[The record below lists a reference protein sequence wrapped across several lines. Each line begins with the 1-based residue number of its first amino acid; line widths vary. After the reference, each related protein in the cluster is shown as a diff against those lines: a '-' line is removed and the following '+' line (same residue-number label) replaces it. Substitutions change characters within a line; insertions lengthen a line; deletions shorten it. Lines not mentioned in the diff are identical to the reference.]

1 MQVSSWNSHDI
12 HWYTITHDIFIDI
25 PMIKDVS
32 CIYPF
37 LGNHPLRSLK
47 LMAAQRPIS
56 TVAVL
61 SLEFPVCS
69 AANVLRSC
77 DTVNLLWKP
86 RKQESLRWPLPK
98 QDRKNPNLVK
108 SAMLQTCFQSI
119 ELRNKLGWLP
129 IGLDGRW
136 YMKIACYGRFPLTKR
151 FYDIFLLTF
160 VGASSWQGWKSVQL
174 DLDMMKARFHKVSTR
189 EITRGRWKDP
199 NGSAANFNNFFLIAK
214 RIVLNF
220 PRIVFRV
227 PHDFWS
233 KFRCSGIWR
242 TRWSLHWRS
251 RSWWGGRSWQGGWQG
266 PGRCK
271 GGEDRSN
278 LMIFF
283 TDSWVF
289 SEIRLR
295 QLPWSTY
302 PGIKMY

>member
-1 MQVSSWNSHDI
+1 MGGSHWRNQAILWHFPTDI
-12 HWYTITHDIFIDI
+12 CW
-25 PMIKDVS
+25 
-32 CIYPF
+32 C
-37 LGNHPLRSLK
+37 LK
-47 LMAAQRPIS
+47 LARLEVC
-56 TVAVL
+56 TVG
-61 SLEFPVCS
+61 
-69 AANVLRSC
+69 LRHDEGEVPQSFH
-77 DTVNLLWKP
+77 TWNNPWKV
-86 RKQESLRWPLPK
+86 E
-98 QDRKNPNLVK
+98 
-108 SAMLQTCFQSI
+108 
-119 ELRNKLGWLP
+119 
-129 IGLDGRW
+129 
-136 YMKIACYGRFPLTKR
+136 
-151 FYDIFLLTF
+151 
-160 VGASSWQGWKSVQL
+160 
-174 DLDMMKARFHKVSTR
+174 
-189 EITRGRWKDP
+189 DP

>member
-1 MQVSSWNSHDI
+1 METQETRKPSVAFAKTGPKKPQLGEKCHAANLFSI
-12 HWYTITHDIFIDI
+12 HWASKQARLVAYRPRRTL
-25 PMIKDVS
+25 
-32 CIYPF
+32 IYE
-37 LGNHPLRSLK
+37 NR
-47 LMAAQRPIS
+47 
-56 TVAVL
+56 
-61 SLEFPVCS
+61 
-69 AANVLRSC
+69 
-77 DTVNLLWKP
+77 LLWEVP
-86 RKQESLRWPLPK
+86 
-98 QDRKNPNLVK
+98 
-108 SAMLQTCFQSI
+108 I
-119 ELRNKLGWLP
+119 EE
-129 IGLDGRW
+129 
-136 YMKIACYGRFPLTKR
+136 TKR

-189 EITRGRWKDP
+189 EITRGRSKDP

>member
-1 MQVSSWNSHDI
+1 MSPAPTRLVFCVRTQWWRRNGGGRRRLFRHLQESGSPAFFLNENSDLISDMQVSSWNSHDI

-136 YMKIACYGRFPLTKR
+136 YMKIACYGRFPLKKPSDFMT
-151 FYDIFLLTF
+151 FSYWHLLVPQ
-160 VGASSWQGWKSVQL
+160 VGKAGSLYSW
-174 DLDMMKARFHKVSTR
+174 T
-189 EITRGRWKDP
+189 
-199 NGSAANFNNFFLIAK
+199 
-214 RIVLNF
+214 
-220 PRIVFRV
+220 
-227 PHDFWS
+227 
-233 KFRCSGIWR
+233 
-242 TRWSLHWRS
+242 
-251 RSWWGGRSWQGGWQG
+251 
-266 PGRCK
+266 
-271 GGEDRSN
+271 
-278 LMIFF
+278 
-283 TDSWVF
+283 
-289 SEIRLR
+289 
-295 QLPWSTY
+295 
-302 PGIKMY
+302 